1 MSNWFLI
8 IAINKKNAG
17 RFEKFLIL
25 VSQESNNTILL
36 KARSDLIDWGL
47 FGEVKK
53 IYLHLVHV
61 RSGVINLMQE
71 KFMVCLHDFQIWQL
85 LYKN

>member
-8 IAINKKNAG
+8 IAVNTKNVG
-17 RFEKFLIL
+17 RLEKSLIL

-36 KARSDLIDWGL
+36 KARSDLIDWRL

-53 IYLHLVHV
+53 IYLHVV

-71 KFMVCLHDFQIWQL
+71 KFMACLHDFQIWQL

>member
-8 IAINKKNAG
+8 IAVNTKNVG
-17 RFEKFLIL
+17 RLEKSLIL

-36 KARSDLIDWGL
+36 KARSDLIDWQL

-53 IYLHLVHV
+53 IYLHLV

-71 KFMVCLHDFQIWQL
+71 KFMACLHDFQIWQF
-85 LYKN
+85 YTKIN

>member
-1 MSNWFLI
+1 MI
-8 IAINKKNAG
+8 IAVNKKNAG

-36 KARSDLIDWGL
+36 KARSDLIDWRL

-53 IYLHLVHV
+53 IYLHVV

-71 KFMVCLHDFQIWQL
+71 KFMACLHDFQCMTIVIQKL
-85 LYKN
+85 IKLF

>member
-1 MSNWFLI
+1 MI
-8 IAINKKNAG
+8 IAVNTKNVG
-17 RFEKFLIL
+17 RLEKSLIL

-36 KARSDLIDWGL
+36 KARSDLIDWRL

-53 IYLHLVHV
+53 IYLHVV

-71 KFMVCLHDFQIWQL
+71 KFMACLHDFQI
-85 LYKN
+85 